1 MESSGQQEDG
11 QEYSD
16 YSQAYLLKRFYGDY
30 LRPNLLEYV
39 PIQVLHVLGALAGL
53 IPPLLLRNLIDSGI
67 PSKDLGRI
75 ITLSLWAFGAFSLIA
90 LIRFIRNYF
99 GHRVAQKIVFDMRN
113 DIYSHFQKL
122 PLKFHDSKKTGELM
136 SRIID
141 DLNVL
146 QEFVHHGPEGFLQAA
161 TTISGVLVILF
172 LLDVPLTLIALSF
185 TPFLFA
191 FALVLIK
198 RMHRAFRRNR
208 EAKGKLNDR
217 LEDNLAGM
225 KVIKSFA
232 NEDSEME
239 RFFERNE
246 EHYHAR
252 ASAIKYF
259 STLGPVSYFLN
270 SFGLILTIGYGG
282 FLVYQGSLTAGTVVA
297 FYTYLIRFRAPILR
311 MVQISQRL
319 SRFFASTERFFSH
332 LDIEP
337 EIVRTAGGYKK
348 PREEVEGRV
357 EYERVHFDYSDGETV
372 LSDIDLTV
380 EPRQTVALVG
390 PSGAGKT
397 TLVRLLPRLYDV
409 NEGSV
414 TLDGVDV
421 REWDIRHLR
430 RNIAMV
436 MQDDYLFSGTV
447 AENISYG
454 KPDVTREEVVKY
466 AGEAN
471 VEDFISDLPDG
482 YETDIGQRG
491 VKLSGGQKQRI
502 SIARALIQDPKIL
515 ILDEATSSVDT
526 YTEKLIQEAIDK
538 VSRGRTTFTIAHRL
552 STITNADK
560 ILFVESGEITEKGK
574 FEELMEEKGD
584 FYEFYQL
591 QFKQLVET
599 SNRS

>member
-1 MESSGQQEDG
+1 MKGSGMNEDD
-11 QEYSD
+11 QTYSEYSKD
-16 YSQAYLLKRFYGDY
+16 YLLKRFYKDY
-30 LRPNLLEYV
+30 LKPNLLEYV

-53 IPPLLLRNLIDSGI
+53 VPPLLLRSLIDNAI
-67 PSKDLGRI
+67 PAKNLGKI
-75 ITLSLWAFGAFSLIA
+75 ITLSLWAFGAFSVISLV
-90 LIRFIRNYF
+90 RFARNYF
-99 GHRVAQKIVFDMRN
+99 GHRIAQKVVFDMRN
-113 DIYSHFQKL
+113 DIYDHFQKL

-146 QEFVHHGPEGFLQAA
+146 QEFVHHGPEGFLQAT
-161 TTISGVLVILF
+161 TTITGVLVILF
-172 LLDVPLTLIALSF
+172 LMDVPLTLIALSF
-185 TPFLFA
+185 TPFLFV
-191 FALVLIK
+191 FAVVLIR

-232 NEDSEME
+232 NEDYEME
-239 RFFERNE
+239 RFFEKNE
-246 EHYHAR
+246 EHYDAR

-282 FLVYQGSLTAGTVVA
+282 YLVYQGALTAGTVVA

-337 EIVRTAGGYKK
+337 EIVHTAGGYKK
-348 PREEVEGRV
+348 PRAEVEGRV
-357 EYERVHFDYSDGETV
+357 EYDGVHFDYSDGETV
-372 LSDIDLTV
+372 LSGIDVSV
-380 EPRQTVALVG
+380 EPKQTVALVG

-409 NEGSV
+409 NQGSV
-414 TLDGVDV
+414 KLDGVDV
-421 REWDIRHLR
+421 RDWDIRHLR

-436 MQDDYLFSGTV
+436 MQDDYLFSGTIT
-447 AENISYG
+447 ENISYG
-454 KPDVTREEVVKY
+454 KPEVTRDEIIKY

-471 VEDFISDLPDG
+471 VDEFISDLPDG

-538 VSRGRTTFTIAHRL
+538 VSKGRTTFTIAHRL
-552 STITNADK
+552 STITNADQ
-560 ILFVESGEITEKGK
+560 ILFVEAGEIIEKGK
-574 FEELMEEKGD
+574 FDQLMEEGGE
-584 FYEFYQL
+584 FYDFYQL
-591 QFKQLVET
+591 QFKQMAEST
-599 SNRS
+599 E

>member
-1 MESSGQQEDG
+1 MAGRTKENDNEID
-11 QEYSD
+11 YSD
-16 YSQAYLLKRFYGDY
+16 YSKSYLLKRFYRDY

-39 PIQVLHVLGALAGL
+39 PVQVLHVIGALAGL
-53 IPPLLLRNLIDSGI
+53 VPPLLLRNLIDDAI
-67 PSKDLGRI
+67 PAANLGRI
-75 ITLSLWAFGAFSLIA
+75 VTLSLWAFGAFTMIA

-99 GHRVAQKIVFDMRN
+99 GHRIAQKIVFDMRN
-113 DIYSHFQKL
+113 DIYDHFQKL
-122 PLKFHDSKKTGELM
+122 PLKFHDRKKTGELM

-146 QEFVHHGPEGFLQAA
+146 QEFIHHGPEGFLQAT

-185 TPFLFA
+185 TPLLLA
-191 FALVLIK
+191 FAISLIR

-232 NEDSEME
+232 NEDYEME

-246 EHYHAR
+246 EHYDAR
-252 ASAIKYF
+252 ATAIKYF

-282 FLVYQGSLTAGTVVA
+282 FLVYQGALTAGTVVA

-311 MVQISQRL
+311 MVRISQRL
-319 SRFFASTERFFSH
+319 SRFFASGERFFSH
-332 LDIEP
+332 LDLEP
-337 EIVRTAGGYKK
+337 EIVETAGGFEKS
-348 PREEVEGRV
+348 REEVQGKV
-357 EYERVHFDYSDGETV
+357 EYEDVNFDYGEGETV
-372 LSDIDLTV
+372 LVDINIEV
-380 EPRQTVALVG
+380 EPKQTVALVG

-397 TLVRLLPRLYDV
+397 SLVRLIPRLYDV
-409 NEGSV
+409 NEGRV
-414 TLDGVDV
+414 MVDGVDV
-421 REWDIRHLR
+421 RDWNLRHLR
-430 RNIAMV
+430 RNISMV

-447 AENISYG
+447 TENISYG
-454 KPDVTREEVVKY
+454 KPDVTREEVMKY
-466 AGEAN
+466 AREAN
-471 VEDFISDLPDG
+471 VEEFISDLPEG

-538 VSRGRTTFTIAHRL
+538 VSKGRTTFTIAHRL

-560 ILFVESGEITEKGK
+560 ILFVKNGAIYEQGT
-574 FEELMEEKGD
+574 FEELMEEKGE

-591 QFKQLVET
+591 QFEQLAET
-599 SNRS
+599 R

>member
-1 MESSGQQEDG
+1 VSEVNERDEGPD
-11 QEYSD
+11 YSD
-16 YSQAYLLKRFYGDY
+16 YSKGYLLKRFYSDY
-30 LRPNLLEYV
+30 LKPNLVEYV
-39 PIQVLHVLGALAGL
+39 PVQILHVLGALAGL
-53 IPPLLLRNLIDSGI
+53 VPPLLLRNLIDSGI

-75 ITLSLWAFGAFSLIA
+75 ITLSLWAFGSFSLIA
-90 LIRFIRNYF
+90 LIRFARNYF
-99 GHRVAQKIVFDMRN
+99 GHRIAQKVVFEMRN
-113 DIYSHFQKL
+113 DIYGHFQKL
-122 PLKFHDSKKTGELM
+122 PLKFHDRKKTGELM

-146 QEFVHHGPEGFLQAA
+146 QEFVHHGPEGFLEAT

-172 LLDVPLTLIALSF
+172 LMNVPLTLIALSF
-185 TPFLFA
+185 TPFLVVFA
-191 FALVLIK
+191 ISLIR

-225 KVIKSFA
+225 KIIKSFA
-232 NEDSEME
+232 NEDYEME
-239 RFFERNE
+239 RFFEKNE
-246 EHYHAR
+246 EHYDAR

-282 FLVYQGSLTAGTVVA
+282 YLVYQGSLTAGTVVA

-337 EIVRTAGGYKK
+337 DIACTAGGFSK
-348 PREEVEGRV
+348 PREEVRGKV
-357 EYERVHFDYSDGETV
+357 EFESVNFNYSEGETV
-372 LSDIDLTV
+372 LKDINLAV
-380 EPRQTVALVG
+380 EPKQTVALVG

-397 TLVRLLPRLYDV
+397 TLVRLIPRLYDL
-409 NEGSV
+409 EDGSV
-414 TLDGVDV
+414 KVDGVDV
-421 REWDIRHLR
+421 KGWDLRHLR

-447 AENISYG
+447 TENISYG
-454 KPDVTREEVVKY
+454 KPDVTREEIIRY
-466 AGEAN
+466 AREAN
-471 VEDFISDLPDG
+471 VDEFISDLSDG

-502 SIARALIQDPKIL
+502 SIARALIQNPKIL

-538 VSRGRTTFTIAHRL
+538 VSKGRTTFTIAHRL

-560 ILFVESGEITEKGK
+560 ILFVRAGEIIERGD
-574 FEELMEEKGD
+574 FEELMEQEGEFHE
-584 FYEFYQL
+584 FYEL
-591 QFKQLVET
+591 QFEHMAET
-599 SNRS
+599 N

>member
-1 MESSGQQEDG
+1 MAGPAEENDN
-11 QEYSD
+11 EIDYSD
-16 YSQAYLLKRFYGDY
+16 YSKSYLLKRFYRDY

-39 PIQVLHVLGALAGL
+39 PVQVLHVIGALAGL
-53 IPPLLLRNLIDSGI
+53 VPPLLLRNLIDDAI
-67 PSKDLGRI
+67 PSANLGRI
-75 ITLSLWAFGAFSLIA
+75 VTLSLWAFGAFTLIA

-99 GHRVAQKIVFDMRN
+99 GHRIAQKVVFDMRN

-122 PLKFHDSKKTGELM
+122 PLKFHDRKKTGELM

-146 QEFVHHGPEGFLQAA
+146 QEFIHHGPEGFLEAS

-172 LLDVPLTLIALSF
+172 LMDVPLTLIALSF
-185 TPFLFA
+185 TPVLVI
-191 FALVLIK
+191 FALTLIR

-225 KVIKSFA
+225 KIIKSFA
-232 NEDSEME
+232 NEDYEME
-239 RFFERNE
+239 RFFKKNE
-246 EHYHAR
+246 EHYDAR
-252 ASAIKYF
+252 AAAIKYF

-282 FLVYQGSLTAGTVVA
+282 YLVYQGSLTAGTVVA

-337 EIVRTAGGYKK
+337 HIAETAGGFSK
-348 PREEVEGRV
+348 PRGEVKGKVAFEDV
-357 EYERVHFDYSDGETV
+357 NFNYSDGETV
-372 LSDIDLTV
+372 LNDIDLVV
-380 EPRQTVALVG
+380 EPKQTVALVG

-397 TLVRLLPRLYDV
+397 TLVRLIPRLYDL

-414 TLDGVDV
+414 KVDDVDV
-421 REWDIRHLR
+421 QDWNLRQLR

-447 AENISYG
+447 TENISYG
-454 KPDVTREEVVKY
+454 KPDVTRDEVIKY
-466 AGEAN
+466 AREAN
-471 VEDFISDLPDG
+471 VEEFISDLPDG

-502 SIARALIQDPKIL
+502 SIARALIQNPKIL

-560 ILFVESGEITEKGK
+560 ILFVENGEICERGT
-574 FEELMEEKGD
+574 FEELMDEKGQ
-584 FYEFYQL
+584 FYQFYQL
-591 QFKQLVET
+591 QFEQLAET
-599 SNRS
+599 SG

>member
-1 MESSGQQEDG
+1 MTDSTNHDSD

-16 YSQAYLLKRFYGDY
+16 YSKTYLLKRFFRDY
-30 LRPNLLEYV
+30 LRPNISQYL

-53 IPPLLLRNLIDSGI
+53 VPPLLLRNLIDSGI
-67 PSKDLGRI
+67 PSKDLGKI
-75 ITLSLWAFGAFSLIA
+75 VNLSLWAFGSFSLIA
-90 LIRFIRNYF
+90 LLRFTRNYF
-99 GHRVAQKIVFDMRN
+99 GHRIAQKIVFDMRN
-113 DIYSHFQKL
+113 DIYGHFQKL
-122 PLKFHDSKKTGELM
+122 PLKFHDRKKTGELM

-146 QEFVHHGPEGFLQAA
+146 QEFIHHGPEGFLEAS

-172 LLDVPLTLIALSF
+172 IMNVPLTLIALSF
-185 TPFLFA
+185 TPFLVV
-191 FALVLIK
+191 FALTLIR
-198 RMHRAFRRNR
+198 RMHKAFRRNR
-208 EAKGKLNDR
+208 EAKGNLNDR

-225 KVIKSFA
+225 KIIKSFA
-232 NEDSEME
+232 NEDYEME
-239 RFFERNE
+239 RFFKKNE
-246 EHYHAR
+246 EHYDAR
-252 ASAIKYF
+252 AAAIKYF

-282 FLVYQGSLTAGTVVA
+282 YLVYQGSLTSGTVVA

-337 EIVRTAGGYKK
+337 DIAQTAGGFSKA
-348 PREEVEGRV
+348 RDEVRGKV
-357 EYERVHFDYSDGETV
+357 TYENVNFNYSDGETV
-372 LSDIDLTV
+372 LKDINLKV

-397 TLVRLLPRLYDV
+397 TLVRLIPRLYDL

-414 TLDGVDV
+414 KVDDVDV
-421 REWDIRHLR
+421 KDWNLRQLR

-447 AENISYG
+447 LENISYG
-454 KPDVTREEVVKY
+454 KPDVTRDEVMKY
-466 AGEAN
+466 SREAN
-471 VEDFISDLPDG
+471 VEEFISDLPDG

-538 VSRGRTTFTIAHRL
+538 VSEGRTTFTIAHRL

-560 ILFVESGEITEKGK
+560 ILFVENGEIYEEGS
-574 FEELMEEKGD
+574 FDELMDEEGE

-591 QFKQLVET
+591 QFKQLAET
-599 SNRS
+599 SDST

>member
-1 MESSGQQEDG
+1 MTDSNQQDND
-11 QEYSD
+11 QEYAD
-16 YSQAYLLKRFYGDY
+16 YSKKYLLKRFYSDY
-30 LRPNLLEYV
+30 LRPNISKYL

-53 IPPLLLRNLIDSGI
+53 VPPLLLRNLIDSGI

-75 ITLSLWAFGAFSLIA
+75 INLSLLAFGSFSLIA
-90 LIRFIRNYF
+90 LIRFARNYF
-99 GHRVAQKIVFDMRN
+99 GHRIAQKIVFDMRN
-113 DIYSHFQKL
+113 DIYGHFQKL
-122 PLKFHDSKKTGELM
+122 PLKFHDRKKTGELM

-146 QEFVHHGPEGFLQAA
+146 QEFIHHGPEGFLEAS

-172 LLDVPLTLIALSF
+172 LMNVPLTLIALSF
-185 TPFLFA
+185 TPFLVI
-191 FALVLIK
+191 FALTLIK

-225 KVIKSFA
+225 KIIKSFA
-232 NEDSEME
+232 NEDYEME
-239 RFFERNE
+239 RFFEKNE
-246 EHYHAR
+246 EHYDAR
-252 ASAIKYF
+252 AAAIKYF

-337 EIVRTAGGYKK
+337 HIAQTAGGFSK
-348 PREEVEGRV
+348 PREKVRGKV
-357 EYERVHFDYSDGETV
+357 AYENVNFNYSDGETV
-372 LSDIDLTV
+372 LKDIDLEV
-380 EPRQTVALVG
+380 DPKQTVALVG

-397 TLVRLLPRLYDV
+397 TLVRLIPRLYDL

-414 TLDGVDV
+414 KVDDVDV
-421 REWDIRHLR
+421 RDWDLRQLR

-447 AENISYG
+447 TENISYG
-454 KPDVTREEVVKY
+454 KPDVTRDEVMKY
-466 AGEAN
+466 AREAN
-471 VEDFISDLPDG
+471 VEEFISDLPDG

-502 SIARALIQDPKIL
+502 SIARALIQNPKIL

-560 ILFVESGEITEKGK
+560 ILFVENGEITEQGT
-574 FEELMEEKGD
+574 FEELMDGKGE
-584 FYEFYQL
+584 FYDFYQL
-591 QFKQLVET
+591 QFEQLAET
-599 SNRS
+599 GEST

>member
-1 MESSGQQEDG
+1 MDKVRDEED
-11 QEYSD
+11 YSD
-16 YSQAYLLKRFYGDY
+16 YSKTYLLERFYRDY
-30 LRPNLLEYV
+30 LRPNLLEYL

-53 IPPLLLRNLIDSGI
+53 VPPLLLRNLIDSAI
-67 PSKDLGRI
+67 PAKNLNRM
-75 ITLSLWAFGAFSLIA
+75 ITLSLWAFGAFSIIA
-90 LIRFIRNYF
+90 LVRFARNYF
-99 GHRVAQKIVFDMRN
+99 GHRIAQKVVFDMRN
-113 DIYSHFQKL
+113 DIYDHFQKL

-146 QEFVHHGPEGFLQAA
+146 QEFIHHGPEGFLQAT

-172 LLDVPLTLIALSF
+172 LMDVPLTLIALSF

-191 FALVLIK
+191 FAVILIK

-232 NEDSEME
+232 NEDYEME
-239 RFFERNE
+239 RFFEKNE
-246 EHYHAR
+246 EHYDAR

-282 FLVYQGSLTAGTVVA
+282 YLVYQGSLTAGTIVA

-337 EIVRTAGGYKK
+337 EIVHSAGGYKK
-348 PREEVEGRV
+348 PEEEVQGRV
-357 EYERVHFDYSDGETV
+357 EYEGVHFDYSEGETV
-372 LSDIDLTV
+372 LTDINLTV
-380 EPRQTVALVG
+380 APKQTVALVG

-409 NEGSV
+409 NEGAV
-414 TLDGVDV
+414 KLDGVDV
-421 REWDIRHLR
+421 RQWDLRHLR

-436 MQDDYLFSGTV
+436 MQDDYLFSGTIT
-447 AENISYG
+447 ENISYG
-454 KPDVTREEVVKY
+454 KPDVTEEEVIRY
-466 AGEAN
+466 AREAN
-471 VEDFISDLPDG
+471 VDEFISDLADG

-502 SIARALIQDPKIL
+502 SIARALIQDPTIL
-515 ILDEATSSVDT
+515 VLDEATSSVDT

-538 VSRGRTTFTIAHRL
+538 VSMGRTTFTIAHRL

-560 ILFVESGEITEKGK
+560 ILFVKSGEIIEKGK
-574 FEELMEEKGD
+574 FEALMEKRGE
-584 FYEFYQL
+584 FYDFYQL
-591 QFKQLVET
+591 QFEQLSEPA
-599 SNRS
+599 

>member
-1 MESSGQQEDG
+1 MSEVNERDEGPD
-11 QEYSD
+11 YSD
-16 YSQAYLLKRFYGDY
+16 YSKGYLLKRFYSDY
-30 LRPNLLEYV
+30 LKPNLVEYV
-39 PIQVLHVLGALAGL
+39 PVQVLHVLGALAGL
-53 IPPLLLRNLIDSGI
+53 VPPLLLRNLIDSGI

-75 ITLSLWAFGAFSLIA
+75 ITLSLWAFGSFSLIA
-90 LIRFIRNYF
+90 LIRFARNYF
-99 GHRVAQKIVFDMRN
+99 GHRIAQKVVFEMRN
-113 DIYSHFQKL
+113 DIYGHFQKL
-122 PLKFHDSKKTGELM
+122 PLKFHDRKKTGELM

-146 QEFVHHGPEGFLQAA
+146 QEFVHHGPEGFLEAT

-172 LLDVPLTLIALSF
+172 LMNVPLTLIALSF
-185 TPFLFA
+185 TPFLVVFA
-191 FALVLIK
+191 ITLIR

-225 KVIKSFA
+225 KIIKSFA
-232 NEDSEME
+232 NEDYEME
-239 RFFERNE
+239 RFFEKNE
-246 EHYHAR
+246 EHYDAR

-282 FLVYQGSLTAGTVVA
+282 YLVYQGSLTAGTVVA

-337 EIVRTAGGYKK
+337 DIACTAGGFSK
-348 PREEVEGRV
+348 PREEVRGKV
-357 EYERVHFDYSDGETV
+357 EFESVNFNYSEGETV
-372 LSDIDLTV
+372 LKDINLAV
-380 EPRQTVALVG
+380 EPKQTVALVG

-397 TLVRLLPRLYDV
+397 TLVRLIPRLYDL
-409 NEGSV
+409 EDGSV
-414 TLDGVDV
+414 KVDGVDV
-421 REWDIRHLR
+421 KDWDLRHLR

-447 AENISYG
+447 TENISYG
-454 KPDVTREEVVKY
+454 KPDVTRDEIIRY
-466 AGEAN
+466 AREAN
-471 VEDFISDLPDG
+471 VDEFISDLSDG

-502 SIARALIQDPKIL
+502 SIARALIQNPKIL

-538 VSRGRTTFTIAHRL
+538 VSKGRTTFTIAHRL

-560 ILFVESGEITEKGK
+560 ILFVRAGEIIERGD
-574 FEELMEEKGD
+574 FEELMEQEGEFHE
-584 FYEFYQL
+584 FYEL
-591 QFKQLVET
+591 QFEHMAET
-599 SNRS
+599 N

>member
-1 MESSGQQEDG
+1 MQQTDENKED
-11 QEYSD
+11 QVYKD
-16 YSQAYLLKRFYGDY
+16 YSKGYLLKRFYRDY
-30 LRPNLLEYV
+30 LRPNLREYV
-39 PIQVLHVLGALAGL
+39 PVQVLHVLGALAGL
-53 IPPLLLRNLIDSGI
+53 VPPLLLRRLIDNAI
-67 PSKDLGRI
+67 PAKNLGML
-75 ITLSLWAFGAFSLIA
+75 ITLSLWAFGAFSAIA

-99 GHRVAQKIVFDMRN
+99 GHRIAQKVVFDMRN
-113 DIYSHFQKL
+113 DIYGHFQKL
-122 PLKFHDSKKTGELM
+122 PLKFHDRKKTGELM

-146 QEFVHHGPEGFLQAA
+146 QEFIHHGPEGFLEAT

-172 LLDVPLTLIALSF
+172 LLNVPLTLIALSF
-185 TPFLFA
+185 TPFLVI
-191 FALVLIK
+191 FALSLIK
-198 RMHRAFRRNR
+198 RMHHAFRRNR

-225 KVIKSFA
+225 KIIKSFA
-232 NEDSEME
+232 NEDYEME
-239 RFFERNE
+239 RFFEKNE
-246 EHYHAR
+246 EHYDAR

-282 FLVYQGSLTAGTVVA
+282 YLVYQGSLTAGTVVA

-337 EIVRTAGGYKK
+337 DIAQTAGGFTK
-348 PREEVEGRV
+348 PRGKVEGKI
-357 EYERVHFDYSDGETV
+357 EYENVSFDYSDGETV
-372 LSDIDLTV
+372 LRDINLKV
-380 EPRQTVALVG
+380 EPKQTVALVG

-397 TLVRLLPRLYDV
+397 TLVRLIPRLYDIKK
-409 NEGSV
+409 GSV
-414 TLDGVDV
+414 KVDGVDV
-421 REWDIRHLR
+421 KDWNLRHLR

-447 AENISYG
+447 TENISYG
-454 KPDVTREEVVKY
+454 KPDVTREEIERY

-471 VEDFISDLPDG
+471 VDEFISDLPNG

-502 SIARALIQDPKIL
+502 SIARALIQDPRIL

-560 ILFVESGEITEKGK
+560 ILFVRAGEIIERGNFEK
-574 FEELMEEKGD
+574 LMEEKGE

-591 QFKQLVET
+591 QFEHMAET
-599 SNRS
+599 E

>member
-1 MESSGQQEDG
+1 MKKVSRPDEDN
-11 QEYSD
+11 QYED
-16 YSQAYLLKRFYGDY
+16 YSKRYLLVRFFRDY
-30 LRPNLLEYV
+30 LRPKLVEYLPV
-39 PIQVLHVLGALAGL
+39 QVLHVVGALAGL
-53 IPPLLLRNLIDSGI
+53 VPPLLLRRLIDTAI
-67 PSKDLGRI
+67 PARNLGM
-75 ITLSLWAFGAFSLIA
+75 ITSLSLWAFGAFSTIA
-90 LIRFIRNYF
+90 IIRFARNYF
-99 GHRVAQKIVFDMRN
+99 GHRIAQKVVFDMRN
-113 DIYSHFQKL
+113 DIYGHFQKL
-122 PLKFHDSKKTGELM
+122 PLKFHDRKKTGELM

-146 QEFVHHGPEGFLQAA
+146 QEFIHHGPEGFLEA
-161 TTISGVLVILF
+161 TTTITGVLVILF
-172 LLDVPLTLIALSF
+172 LLNVPLTLIALSF
-185 TPFLFA
+185 TPFLVV
-191 FALVLIK
+191 FALSLIK

-225 KVIKSFA
+225 KIIKSFA
-232 NEDSEME
+232 NEEYEME
-239 RFFERNE
+239 RFFEKNE
-246 EHYHAR
+246 EHYDAR

-282 FLVYQGSLTAGTVVA
+282 YLVYQGSLTAGTVVA

-337 EIVRTAGGYKK
+337 DIARTAGGFSK
-348 PREEVEGRV
+348 PREEVRGKV
-357 EYERVHFDYSDGETV
+357 EYEGVNFNYSEGETV
-372 LSDIDLTV
+372 LHDINLVV
-380 EPRQTVALVG
+380 EPKRTVALVG

-397 TLVRLLPRLYDV
+397 TLVRLIPRLYDI
-409 NEGSV
+409 NEGTV
-414 TLDGVDV
+414 KVDDVDV
-421 REWDIRHLR
+421 RDWSIRHLR

-447 AENISYG
+447 TENISYG
-454 KPDVTREEVVKY
+454 KPDVTRQEVEKY
-466 AGEAN
+466 AREAN
-471 VEDFISDLPDG
+471 VEEFIPDLPNG

-560 ILFVESGEITEKGK
+560 ILFVRSGEIVETGN
-574 FEELMEEKGD
+574 FEELMEKKGD
-584 FYEFYQL
+584 FFEFYQL
-591 QFKQLVET
+591 QFEHLAET
-599 SNRS
+599 G

>member
-1 MESSGQQEDG
+1 MSEVNERDESPD
-11 QEYSD
+11 YSD
-16 YSQAYLLKRFYGDY
+16 YSKGYLLKRFYSDY
-30 LRPNLLEYV
+30 LKPNLVEYV
-39 PIQVLHVLGALAGL
+39 PVQVLHVLGALAGL
-53 IPPLLLRNLIDSGI
+53 VPPLLLRNLIDSGI

-75 ITLSLWAFGAFSLIA
+75 ITLSLWAFGSFSLIA
-90 LIRFIRNYF
+90 LIRFARNYF
-99 GHRVAQKIVFDMRN
+99 GHRIAQKVVFEMRN
-113 DIYSHFQKL
+113 DIYGHFQKL
-122 PLKFHDSKKTGELM
+122 PLKFHDRKKTGELM

-146 QEFVHHGPEGFLQAA
+146 QEFVHHGPEGFLEAT

-172 LLDVPLTLIALSF
+172 LMNVPLTLIALSF
-185 TPFLFA
+185 TPFLIVFA
-191 FALVLIK
+191 ITLIK

-225 KVIKSFA
+225 KIIKSFA
-232 NEDSEME
+232 NEDYEME
-239 RFFERNE
+239 RFFEKNE
-246 EHYHAR
+246 EHYDAR

-282 FLVYQGSLTAGTVVA
+282 YLVYQGSLTAGTVVA

-337 EIVRTAGGYKK
+337 DIACTAGGFSK
-348 PREEVEGRV
+348 PREEVRGKV
-357 EYERVHFDYSDGETV
+357 EYEGVNFNYSEGETV
-372 LSDIDLTV
+372 LKDINLSV
-380 EPRQTVALVG
+380 EPKQTVALVG

-397 TLVRLLPRLYDV
+397 TLVRLIPRLYDL
-409 NEGSV
+409 EDGSV
-414 TLDGVDV
+414 KVDGVDV
-421 REWDIRHLR
+421 KDWDLRHLR

-447 AENISYG
+447 TENISYG
-454 KPDVTREEVVKY
+454 KPDVTREEIIRY
-466 AGEAN
+466 AREAN
-471 VEDFISDLPDG
+471 VDEFISDLSDG

-502 SIARALIQDPKIL
+502 SIARALIQNPKIL

-538 VSRGRTTFTIAHRL
+538 VSKGRTTFTIAHRL

-560 ILFVESGEITEKGK
+560 ILFVRAGEIIEKGD
-574 FEELMEEKGD
+574 FEELMEQKGEFHE
-584 FYEFYQL
+584 FYEL
-591 QFKQLVET
+591 QFEHMAEA
-599 SNRS
+599 N

>member
-1 MESSGQQEDG
+1 VSEVNERDEGPD
-11 QEYSD
+11 YSD
-16 YSQAYLLKRFYGDY
+16 YSKGYLLKRFYSDY
-30 LRPNLLEYV
+30 LKPNLVEYV
-39 PIQVLHVLGALAGL
+39 PVQVLHVLGALAGL
-53 IPPLLLRNLIDSGI
+53 VPPLLLRNLIDSGI

-75 ITLSLWAFGAFSLIA
+75 ITLSLWAFGSFSLIA
-90 LIRFIRNYF
+90 LIRFARNYF
-99 GHRVAQKIVFDMRN
+99 GHRIAQKVVFEMRN
-113 DIYSHFQKL
+113 DIYGHFQKL
-122 PLKFHDSKKTGELM
+122 PLKFHDRKKTGELM

-146 QEFVHHGPEGFLQAA
+146 QEFVHHGPEGFLEAT

-172 LLDVPLTLIALSF
+172 LMNVPLTLIALSF
-185 TPFLFA
+185 TPFLVVFA
-191 FALVLIK
+191 ITLIR

-225 KVIKSFA
+225 KIIKSFA
-232 NEDSEME
+232 NEDYEME
-239 RFFERNE
+239 RFFEKNE
-246 EHYHAR
+246 EHYDAR

-282 FLVYQGSLTAGTVVA
+282 YLVYQGSLTAGTVVA

-337 EIVRTAGGYKK
+337 DIACTAGGFSK
-348 PREEVEGRV
+348 PREEVRGKV
-357 EYERVHFDYSDGETV
+357 EFESVNFNYSEGETV
-372 LSDIDLTV
+372 LKDINLAV
-380 EPRQTVALVG
+380 EPKQTVALVG

-397 TLVRLLPRLYDV
+397 TLVRLIPRLYDL
-409 NEGSV
+409 EDGSV
-414 TLDGVDV
+414 KVDGVDV
-421 REWDIRHLR
+421 KDWDLRHLR

-447 AENISYG
+447 TENISYG
-454 KPDVTREEVVKY
+454 KPDVTRDEIIRY
-466 AGEAN
+466 AREAN
-471 VEDFISDLPDG
+471 VDEFISDLSDG

-502 SIARALIQDPKIL
+502 SIARALIQNPKIL

-538 VSRGRTTFTIAHRL
+538 VSKGRTTFTIAHRL

-560 ILFVESGEITEKGK
+560 ILFVRAGEIIERGD
-574 FEELMEEKGD
+574 FEELMEQEGEFHE
-584 FYEFYQL
+584 FYEL
-591 QFKQLVET
+591 QFEHMAET
-599 SNRS
+599 N

>member
-1 MESSGQQEDG
+1 MRKTNKRKEDE
-11 QEYSD
+11 EYSD
-16 YSQAYLLKRFYGDY
+16 YSKRYLLVRFYRDY
-30 LRPNLLEYV
+30 LRPNLLEYIPV
-39 PIQVLHVLGALAGL
+39 QVLHVLGALAGL
-53 IPPLLLRNLIDSGI
+53 IPPLLLRRLIDKAI
-67 PSKDLGRI
+67 PAKNLSML
-75 ITLSLWAFGAFSLIA
+75 ITLSLWAFGAFSAIA
-90 LIRFIRNYF
+90 MIRIARNYF
-99 GHRVAQKIVFDMRN
+99 GHRIAQKVVFDMRN

-122 PLKFHDSKKTGELM
+122 PLKFHDRKKTGELM

-146 QEFVHHGPEGFLQAA
+146 QEFIHHGPEGFLEAT

-172 LLDVPLTLIALSF
+172 LMNVPLTLIALSF
-185 TPFLFA
+185 TPFLVI
-191 FALVLIK
+191 FALFLIR

-225 KVIKSFA
+225 KIIKSFA
-232 NEDSEME
+232 NEDYEME
-239 RFFERNE
+239 RFLEKNE
-246 EHYHAR
+246 KHYDAR

-270 SFGLILTIGYGG
+270 SFGLILTLGYGG
-282 FLVYQGSLTAGTVVA
+282 YLVYQGSLTAGTVVA

-319 SRFFASTERFFSH
+319 SRFFASSERFFSH

-337 EIVRTAGGYKK
+337 DIAKSAGGFSK
-348 PREEVEGRV
+348 PRREVKGKV
-357 EYERVHFDYSDGETV
+357 EYENVNFDYGDEETV
-372 LSDIDLTV
+372 LREINLEV
-380 EPRQTVALVG
+380 NPKQTVALVG

-397 TLVRLLPRLYDV
+397 TLVRLIPRLYDLK
-409 NEGSV
+409 EGSV
-414 TLDGVDV
+414 KVDGVDV
-421 REWDIRHLR
+421 RDWDLRSLR

-447 AENISYG
+447 TENISYG
-454 KPDVTREEVVKY
+454 KPNVSREEIEKY
-466 AGEAN
+466 AREAN
-471 VEDFISDLPDG
+471 VEEFISDLPDG

-538 VSRGRTTFTIAHRL
+538 VSLGRTTFTIAHRL

-560 ILFVESGEITEKGK
+560 ILFVENGEIC
-574 FEELMEEKGD
+574 EEGTFDDLMNEEGE

-591 QFKQLVET
+591 QFEQLAET
-599 SNRS
+599 N